1 MYSIAV
7 FQHIDPSDWFR
18 HLDEFASVLR
28 PGGRGIWQVA
38 VATAPVAYRS
48 SKGLRT
54 RCSLRFKER
63 TSEEVTAA
71 FSDSGFVDV
80 RISPI
85 VATSHIDDE
94 VGTQHLATFCK
105 PA

>member
-1 MYSIAV
+1 M
-7 FQHIDPSDWFR
+7 
-18 HLDEFASVLR
+18 
-28 PGGRGIWQVA
+28 
-38 VATAPVAYRS
+38 
-48 SKGLRT
+48 
-54 RCSLRFKER
+54 
-63 TSEEVTAA
+63 AA

-85 VATSHIDDE
+85 IATAHIDDE

>member
-1 MYSIAV
+1 M
-7 FQHIDPSDWFR
+7 
-18 HLDEFASVLR
+18 
-28 PGGRGIWQVA
+28 
-38 VATAPVAYRS
+38 
-48 SKGLRT
+48 
-54 RCSLRFKER
+54 
-63 TSEEVTAA
+63 AA